1 MVSSFLVYTL
11 SKISVGEVS
20 TSVFKMAASVFQ
32 TQKMD
37 TPSENGG
44 VSKKSDKTRTSL
56 LLRKALRL
64 PQDSSTYISLSRT
77 WLHDNTG

>member
-1 MVSSFLVYTL
+1 MVSSFLIYTL

-32 TQKMD
+32 TED
-37 TPSENGG
+37 GG
-44 VSKKSDKTRTSL
+44 VSKKSDKTHTSL

-64 PQDSSTYISLSRT
+64 PQDSSTYI
-77 WLHDNTG
+77 

>member
-32 TQKMD
+32 T
-37 TPSENGG
+37 ENGG